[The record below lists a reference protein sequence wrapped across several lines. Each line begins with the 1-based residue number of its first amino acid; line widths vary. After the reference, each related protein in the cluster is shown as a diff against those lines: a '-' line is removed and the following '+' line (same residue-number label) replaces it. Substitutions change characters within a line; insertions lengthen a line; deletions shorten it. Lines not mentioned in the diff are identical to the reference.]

1 MTMACPTK
9 YQKSS
14 LRAYNSTEQAFTTPG
29 NIKFSN
35 IGYISGTSISLKEN
49 SDTIYLRTNGLY
61 YITIDVIM
69 SNATA
74 ATNTTV
80 QLYVDGDEVTGAL
93 TEATLTTNT
102 DFQAGTISAVIPVN
116 SICCSCGKGIP
127 VTFRVLGTTPQIEGA
142 NLNIFRLA

>member
-1 MTMACPTK
+1 MTMTCPTK

-14 LRAYNSTEQAFTTPG
+14 LRAYNSTEQTFTTPG

-49 SDTIYLRTNGLY
+49 SDIVYLRTNGLY

-74 ATNTTV
+74 ATDTTV
-80 QLYVDGDEVTGAL
+80 QLYVDGDEVAGAS
-93 TEATLTTNT
+93 TEATLTTDT
-102 DFQAGTISAVIPVN
+102 DFQAGTISAVVPVN
-116 SICCSCGKGIP
+116 NICCPCGKGIP
-127 VTFRVLGTTPQIEGA
+127 VTFRVLGTTPQIEGV
-142 NLNIFRLA
+142 NLNVFRLA

>member
-1 MTMACPTK
+1 
-9 YQKSS
+9 
-14 LRAYNSTEQAFTTPG
+14 
-29 NIKFSN
+29 
-35 IGYISGTSISLKEN
+35 
-49 SDTIYLRTNGLY
+49 
-61 YITIDVIM
+61 M

-127 VTFRVLGTTPQIEGA
+127 ITFRVLGTTPQIESA